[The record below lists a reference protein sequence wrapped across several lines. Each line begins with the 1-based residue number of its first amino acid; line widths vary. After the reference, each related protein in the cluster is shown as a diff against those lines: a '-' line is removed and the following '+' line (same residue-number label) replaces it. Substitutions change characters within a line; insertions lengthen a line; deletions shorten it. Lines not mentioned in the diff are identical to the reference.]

1 MKLRRFSRSAAGL
14 AAAAAAVLL
23 VFGPFVQRAYSQQG
37 EAAGTPDQ
45 ISQGRELFL
54 ENCASCHGAGAKGNG
69 PMADSLK
76 LAPPD
81 LTMMGTR
88 PGGAFNA
95 AKIREIVEGRRD
107 VKAHGSR
114 DMPVWGNEFARG
126 RKRGEGREAAVRTR
140 VHALVAYL
148 ESIQAPKR

>member
-23 VFGPFVQRAYSQQG
+23 VFGPFVQRAHSQQG

-81 LTMMGTR
+81 LTVIGTR
-88 PGGAFNA
+88 HGGAFNA
-95 AKIREIVEGRRD
+95 AEIVEGRRA

-148 ESIQAPKR
+148 ESIQVPRR